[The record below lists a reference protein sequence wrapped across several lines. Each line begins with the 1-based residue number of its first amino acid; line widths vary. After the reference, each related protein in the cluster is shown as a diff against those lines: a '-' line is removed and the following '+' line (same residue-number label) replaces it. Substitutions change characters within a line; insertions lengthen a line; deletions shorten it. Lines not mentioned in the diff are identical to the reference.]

1 MSEFELHQLIL
12 ASRAEFDIA
21 TAIMLATSLGFIVIA
36 QLRTAKWSVY
46 ARVMVIVTY
55 VVASEIIV
63 IRTIVSI
70 VRFAKLNALL
80 EAGDRAFIVTNLS
93 LQLPTVALRL
103 ALFVSL
109 FLVTV
114 YFLYRQGKTA

>member
-36 QLRTAKWSVY
+36 QLRTVKWSVY

-55 VVASEIIV
+55 VVASALIF
-63 IRTIVSI
+63 IRTIASI

-80 EAGDRAFIVTNLS
+80 EAGDPAFIVTNLS

-103 ALFVSL
+103 VLFVSL

>member
-55 VVASEIIV
+55 MVASALIF
-63 IRTIVSI
+63 IRTIASI
-70 VRFAKLNALL
+70 VCFAKLNALL
-80 EAGDRAFIVTNLS
+80 EAGDREFIVTNLS

-114 YFLYRQGKTA
+114 YFLYRQGKTT